1 MSNTKDLSKSFK
13 ETAMLETTVLQ
24 LRQEN
29 KALKDTVSKLLAELN
44 SVRDLDN
51 SPIVRKSLTAEEE
64 ICVIQIEN
72 LRALA
77 RERRLSL
84 EEIKTLDLLVK
95 NKRLLN
101 KKSTSNNEF
110 NVLPAEISED
120 ELLRIAESV
129 EEKESNS

>member
-29 KALKDTVSKLLAELN
+29 KALKDTVTKLLAELN
-44 SVRDLDN
+44 SVRNIDN
-51 SPIVRKSLTAEEE
+51 SSIVQKNLTAEEE

>member
-13 ETAMLETTVLQ
+13 ETAMLETTILQ

-29 KALKDTVSKLLAELN
+29 KALKDTVTKLLAELN

-51 SPIVRKSLTAEEE
+51 SSIVQKNLTAEEE

-129 EEKESNS
+129 EEKKSNS